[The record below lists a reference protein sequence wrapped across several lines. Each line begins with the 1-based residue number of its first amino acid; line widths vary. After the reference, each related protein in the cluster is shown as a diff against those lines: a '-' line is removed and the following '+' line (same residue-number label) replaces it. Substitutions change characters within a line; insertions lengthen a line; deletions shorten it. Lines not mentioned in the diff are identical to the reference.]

1 MELQLI
7 DGAFSP
13 TEIMDILTQLFHV
26 KIKFHEDKVKN
37 SNNEEDIKMRERKI
51 KLLQKN
57 LDEARVYI
65 KRQNKDFHVES
76 KINILN

>member
-57 LDEARVYI
+57 LDEVRDFI
-65 KRQNKDFHVES
+65 KRQDKDFHVES
-76 KINILN
+76 VINILN

>member
-13 TEIMDILTQLFHV
+13 TEITDILTQLFHV

-51 KLLQKN
+51 IRLQKN
-57 LDEARVYI
+57 LHEARDYI
-65 KRQNKDFHVES
+65 KRNPKDLHVES
-76 KINILN
+76 VIKISI